1 MTTKLYVGNL
11 PFTASE
17 DQLKSLFSQF
27 GSVESVK
34 IVKDTFDGRSKGF
47 GFVEMSTEDEANEA
61 AKNLN
66 STDFEGRSIRVDLAR
81 PKENNGPRQMSRGGQ
96 GGGQSRGGSSDR
108 RSSNGGGFRSPSSSS
123 TGDRRNRW

>member
-81 PKENNGPRQMSRGGQ
+81 PKENNGPRMGGNR
-96 GGGQSRGGSSDR
+96 GGQSRGGSSDR
-108 RSSNGGGFRSPSSSS
+108 RSSNSGFRSSSSS